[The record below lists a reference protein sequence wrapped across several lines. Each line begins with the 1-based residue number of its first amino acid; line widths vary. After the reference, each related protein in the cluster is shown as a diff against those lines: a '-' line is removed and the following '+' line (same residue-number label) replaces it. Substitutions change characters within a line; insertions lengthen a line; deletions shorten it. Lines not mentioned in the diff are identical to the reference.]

1 MLRTLVLA
9 LSLSAISVS
18 LAPDVS
24 PVEVGRV
31 EKAKNAFLIRDR
43 HIANTKRGDTV
54 LSTDVLATGSDGG
67 FILLLKD
74 GSKLYTGGATELRV
88 ATHNPATQQTLV
100 ELLHGT
106 VRAEVQSV
114 TRPGGV
120 FAIRT
125 PTAYI
130 TALGTV
136 VSASAPL
143 DTNSSNPSTVISQRE
158 LDNLPIGGRN
168 FQSLAQLLPGLA
180 PGHGSSPT
188 IADYSG
194 VDTTVVGSLDH
205 VAGISS
211 VYDSIPGTVYT
222 LPGQFT
228 YVDRGAA
235 PVAPRPMY
243 LVNTW
248 QAEDNWNYVLGKHQL
263 KTGSPPLL
271 RTAPRNPLSST
282 MDYFPCRTGYSLTGQ
297 LLWSWDPNHVAPGGS
312 AAPFQYQMTGNNIS
326 TGNALNITLTNNSP
340 CTIEIFITSGTVFHP
355 KGFVGRALTGLLLG
369 GNANVKDFQRET
381 GFGGL
386 IIVPPASQPDWGS
399 GAESSTVTA
408 PIRAFCV
415 DLHKLAPHQKTEY
428 RVANAGEQ
436 EKFSRDQP
444 IIGQTMHMLEA
455 GQITPGAQ
463 TIDGIIQWALWV
475 HIENLNEKEF
485 HKEFFKIVE
494 KNLEAQKKKMDKDTK
509 QAVENLSR
517 DLWTKVDAIL
527 RATYK

>member
-1 MLRTLVLA
+1 MLRTLALA

-18 LAPDVS
+18 LAPEVA
-24 PVEVGRV
+24 PVEIGRV
-31 EKAKNAFLIRDR
+31 EKAKNAILIRDR
-43 HIANTKRGDTV
+43 HVSDAKRGDTV
-54 LSTDVLATGSDGG
+54 LSTDVLASRNDGG

-74 GSKLYTGGATELRV
+74 GSKLYTGAATELRV
-88 ATHNPATQQTLV
+88 ATHNPETQQTLV

-106 VRAEVQSV
+106 VRAEVV
-114 TRPGGV
+114 TVTKPSGV

-136 VSASAPL
+136 VSASVPL
-143 DTNSSNPSTVISQRE
+143 IDAGSTRTSSTLSARDLE
-158 LDNLPIGGRN
+158 NLPTPNRDIW
-168 FQSLAQLLPGLA
+168 SLAQLPPGLP
-180 PGHGSSPT
+180 PGRGTSPT

-194 VDTTVVGSLDH
+194 VDTTVAGSLDH
-205 VAGISS
+205 VAGVRS
-211 VYDSIPGTVYT
+211 VDDSIPGTVYT

-228 YVDRGAA
+228 HVDRGAA
-235 PVAPRPMY
+235 PVAPQPIY
-243 LVNTW
+243 HFDTW
-248 QAEDNWNYVLGKHQL
+248 QVAPDWNRVRKDSGTKPDN
-263 KTGSPPLL
+263 PP
-271 RTAPRNPLSST
+271 TSAIPQNPLSST
-282 MDYFPCRTGYSLTGQ
+282 MDYFPCRLGYSLTGQ
-297 LLWSWDPNHVAPGGS
+297 QLWSWDPNHLAPGGS
-312 AAPFQYQMTGNNIS
+312 SAPFQYQITGNNIS
-326 TGNALNITLTNNSP
+326 TGHALNISITNNSP
-340 CTIEIFITSGTVFHP
+340 CTIELFITSGTVFHP
-355 KGFVGRALTGLLLG
+355 KGFVGRVLTGLLLG
-369 GNANVKDFQRET
+369 GNANLKDFQRET
-381 GFGGL
+381 GFGGF
-386 IIVPPASQPDWGS
+386 IIVPPASPPDWGG

-436 EKFSRDQP
+436 EKFSSDQP

-494 KNLEAQKKKMDKDTK
+494 RNFQAQKKKMDKDTK
-509 QAVENLSR
+509 RTVENLSR

>member
-1 MLRTLVLA
+1 MLRTLALA
-9 LSLSAISVS
+9 LSLSAVSVS
-18 LAPDVS
+18 LAPDVA

-31 EKAKNAFLIRDR
+31 EKAKNAFLIRNLHVSD
-43 HIANTKRGDTV
+43 TKRGDAV

-88 ATHNPATQQTLV
+88 ATHNPETQQTLV

-106 VRAEVQSV
+106 VRAEVV
-114 TRPGGV
+114 TVTKPGGA

-143 DTNSSNPSTVISQRE
+143 DTISASPSTVISQRE
-158 LDNLPIGGRN
+158 LENLPIGGRN

-180 PGHGSSPT
+180 PGHDTAPT
-188 IADYSG
+188 IADYG
-194 VDTTVVGSLDH
+194 AVDTTVAGSLDH

-235 PVAPRPMY
+235 PVAPQPMY
-243 LVNTW
+243 LINTW
-248 QAEDNWNYVLGKHQL
+248 QAADNWNYVLGKHSL
-263 KTGSPPLL
+263 KAGIKPIFSPQSWL
-271 RTAPRNPLSST
+271 APF
-282 MDYFPCRTGYSLTGQ
+282 DYSKCRTGYSPTGQ
-297 LLWSWDPNHVAPGGS
+297 LLWSWDPNHLAPSGS
-312 AAPFQYQMTGNNIS
+312 AAPFQYQILGNNIS
-326 TGNALNITLTNNSP
+326 TGNALNITITNNSP
-340 CTIEIFITSGTVFHP
+340 CTVEVFFPSGTVFHP
-355 KGFVGRALTGLLLG
+355 KGFVGRVLTGLLLG
-369 GNANVKDFQRET
+369 GNANLKDFQRET
-381 GFGGL
+381 GFGVL
-386 IIVPPASQPDWGS
+386 IIVPPASQPDWGG

-463 TIDGIIQWALWV
+463 TVDGIIQWALWV

-494 KNLEAQKKKMDKDTK
+494 KNFEAQKKKMDKDTK
-509 QAVENLSR
+509 RTVENLSR

-527 RATYK
+527 GATYK